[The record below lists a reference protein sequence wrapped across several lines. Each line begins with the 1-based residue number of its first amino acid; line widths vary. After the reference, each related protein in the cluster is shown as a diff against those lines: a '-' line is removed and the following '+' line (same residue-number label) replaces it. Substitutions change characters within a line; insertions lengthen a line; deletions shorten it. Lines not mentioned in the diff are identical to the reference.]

1 MSDLY
6 PNPVTDGILYVRGA
20 ETEEVKIT
28 IVSSSGA
35 LVYEDVATTGPFQP
49 AAENISVL
57 LPGVYN
63 VKVSNSSGKVLTQN
77 IVKL

>member
-1 MSDLY
+1 M
-6 PNPVTDGILYVRGA
+6 LYVRTA
-20 ETEEVKIT
+20 QPQEIKIT
-28 IVSSSGA
+28 IVSSSGTVA
-35 LVYEDVATTGPFQP
+35 YEGVTNTGPFQP

-63 VKVSNSSGKVLTQN
+63 VKVTGSSGKVFTQN